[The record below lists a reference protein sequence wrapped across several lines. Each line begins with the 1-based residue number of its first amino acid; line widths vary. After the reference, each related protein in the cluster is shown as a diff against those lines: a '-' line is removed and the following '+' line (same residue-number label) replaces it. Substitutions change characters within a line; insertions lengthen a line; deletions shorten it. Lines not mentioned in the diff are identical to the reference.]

1 MKLTTRQLKEIIR
14 EEIIRLTE
22 SEDNLQKLL
31 NNSDPQ
37 VVMQGIELAEI
48 MMTPIIFTKAPPTQ
62 IFFWLTK
69 VEDPDLISLMV
80 SDNQNVTVLN
90 RISSNPNLSSETAE
104 KLLSYQLVG
113 VNRGL
118 ANNKNATPEIL
129 DRLSGDSNTRVVRA
143 IANNTNT
150 AAETLDR
157 MAKKHKSDSYTLEA
171 IFNNPNV
178 SNETLMD
185 GAQNPF
191 GYPRE
196 VAEKVLKQRGV
207 QIQYQQDQFTDE
219 EMDEYEQMFGD
230 QNDVDLSDTPM
241 DDYDDEF

>member
-1 MKLTTRQLKEIIR
+1 MKLSTSQLKQIIR

-22 SEDNLQKLL
+22 SLDNLQKLFD
-31 NNSDPQ
+31 NSDPQ
-37 VVMQGIELAEI
+37 VVMQGIEMAEI
-48 MMTPIIFTKAPPTQ
+48 TMSPIIFTKSPPTD
-62 IFFWLTK
+62 IFFYINKLDNQD
-69 VEDPDLISLMV
+69 VLSLMV
-80 SDNQNVTVLN
+80 SRNQNISVLN
-90 RISSNPNLSSETAE
+90 RISSNPNLSKKAIEELLTY
-104 KLLSYQLVG
+104 KLVS

-118 ANNKNATPEIL
+118 ANNKSATPDVL
-129 DRLSGDSNTRVVRA
+129 DKLSHDENVRVVRA

-157 MAKKHKSDSYTLEA
+157 MAEKHINDSYTLEA

-178 SNETLMD
+178 SNKTLMD
-185 GAQNPF
+185 GANNPF

-207 QIQYQQDQFTDE
+207 EIQYQQDQFTDE

-230 QNDVDLSDTPM
+230 NNDVDLSDIPM

>member
-1 MKLTTRQLKEIIR
+1 MKLTTRQLKQIIR

-22 SEDNLQKLL
+22 SVDNLQKLFD
-31 NNSDPQ
+31 NSDPQ
-37 VVMQGIELAEI
+37 VVMQGIEMAEI
-48 MMTPIIFTKAPPTQ
+48 TMSPIIFTKSPPTD
-62 IFFWLTK
+62 IFFYINKLDNQD
-69 VEDPDLISLMV
+69 VLSLMV
-80 SDNQNVTVLN
+80 SRNQNISVLN
-90 RISSNPNLSSETAE
+90 RISSNPNLSKKAIEELLTY
-104 KLLSYQLVG
+104 KLVS

-118 ANNKNATPEIL
+118 ANNKNATPEVL
-129 DRLSGDSNTRVVRA
+129 DKLSHDENVRVVRA

-157 MAKKHKSDSYTLEA
+157 MAEKHINDSYTLEA

-178 SNETLMD
+178 SNKTLMD
-185 GAQNPF
+185 GAHNPF

-207 QIQYQQDQFTDE
+207 EMQYQQDQFTDE
-219 EMDEYEQMFGD
+219 EMDEYEQMYGD
-230 QNDVDLSDTPM
+230 HNDVDLSDIPM